1 MVETSEPLSLSTPAK
16 VTAETMPFPNIG
28 DPATFQLGVAH
39 ICKVDL
45 KLERL
50 IKKHGL
56 FKFAC
61 EGDPFE
67 SLVEAVISQ
76 QLNGSAAES
85 IFSKLKTSLDGEQ
98 LTAHSLMALPIS
110 KFRKAGVSPQ
120 KIRYLKD
127 LSRRVVSGSLRLDE
141 LSKMTDEEV
150 IRILDEVKGIGPW
163 TAHMFL
169 LFTLGRSDVL
179 PVDDLGIQDSLRK
192 VYALRKRPNRER
204 IEELAKDWHPY
215 CSIASLYLW
224 RTKDTA

>member
-1 MVETSEPLSLSTPAK
+1 MVETSESLSLSTRTKDAAK
-16 VTAETMPFPNIG
+16 TMPFPNIS
-28 DPATFQLGVAH
+28 DSATFHLGVDH
-39 ICKVDL
+39 ICKVDR
-45 KLERL
+45 KLRSL
-50 IKKHGL
+50 IKKHGP
-56 FKFAC
+56 FEFAC

-76 QLNGSAAES
+76 QLNGAAAES
-85 IFSKLKTSLDGEQ
+85 IFAKLKTSLEGEE
-98 LTAHSLMALPIS
+98 LTAHSLIALPIA

-127 LSRRVVSGSLRLDE
+127 LSQRVVNGSLRLEE
-141 LSKMTDEEV
+141 LWKMSDEEV
-150 IRILDEVKGIGPW
+150 ISILDEVKGIGPW

-169 LFTLGRSDVL
+169 LFTLGRADIL
-179 PVDDLGIQDSLRK
+179 PVDDLGIQDSMRK

-204 IEELAKDWHPY
+204 IEELAKAWHPY